1 VHSVPSPGMD
11 GRQWLDSYQH
21 RLADLT
27 ARADRARTA
36 LAGVDGTASSQDG
49 AVTVTVVPGGALRRL
64 VFSERSESLTRTQL
78 AALVV
83 ETAARAQAEAD
94 RRVNDAVAPL
104 LGADSE
110 AMRVVRSQPGTPS

>member
-1 VHSVPSPGMD
+1 MD

-21 RLADLT
+21 RLRDLQ
-27 ARADRARTA
+27 ARADRAQAA
-36 LAGVDGTASSQDG
+36 LAGVDGTAASQDG

-64 VFSERSESLTRTQL
+64 VFSERSESLSRVQL

-94 RRVNDAVAPL
+94 RRVTEAVAPL
-104 LGADSE
+104 LGEDSE
-110 AMRVVRSQPGTPS
+110 AMRVVRAHRGAGS

>member
-1 VHSVPSPGMD
+1 MHSVPSPGMD
-11 GRQWLDSYQH
+11 GRQWLDSYQD
-21 RLADLT
+21 RLADLS

-64 VFSERSESLTRTQL
+64 EFSERSESLTRIQL
-78 AALVV
+78 ATLVV

-94 RRVNDAVAPL
+94 RRVNEAVAPL
-104 LGADSE
+104 LE
-110 AMRVVRSQPGTPS
+110 A